1 MTLRTMH
8 GSGLNYKN
16 QEGKGAVGCLIFL
29 LVLAIC
35 ILAVV
40 RLWPDYYAYKTLDTK
55 LRTEASR
62 AGANFLED
70 EAIMANVLQLAKRSD
85 VYITKKNVKIARIAG
100 QIFITVHYSVPID
113 FIFYT
118 WNMECDIKASSFV
131 GRL

>member
-1 MTLRTMH
+1 MSAAVPWMGIFTAMRSAAMRIWPLRLVS
-8 GSGLNYKN
+8 SGTGRRRPKIVFTTPDTR
-16 QEGKGAVGCLIFL
+16 ASSS
-29 LVLAIC
+29 
-35 ILAVV
+35 V
-40 RLWPDYYAYKTLDTK
+40 RI
-55 LRTEASR
+55 TEASR

>member
-35 ILAVV
+35 IPAVV
-40 RLWPDYYAYKTLDTK
+40 RLWPDYYAYKTLDTE

>member
-40 RLWPDYYAYKTLDTK
+40 RLWPDYYAYKTLDTE

-118 WNMECDIKASSFV
+118 
-131 GRL
+131 

>member
-40 RLWPDYYAYKTLDTK
+40 RLWPDYYAYKTLDTE

-85 VYITKKNVKIARIAG
+85 VYNTKKNVKIARIAG

>member
-1 MTLRTMH
+1 MH

-40 RLWPDYYAYKTLDTK
+40 RLWPDYYAYKTLDTE

>member
-16 QEGKGAVGCLIFL
+16 QAGKGAVGCLIFL

-40 RLWPDYYAYKTLDTK
+40 RLWPDYYAYKTLDTE

>member
-8 GSGLNYKN
+8 EGGWNYKN
-16 QEGKGAVGCLIFL
+16 QEGKGAVGCFVFL
-29 LVLAIC
+29 FVLAIGV
-35 ILAVV
+35 LALI
-40 RLWPDYYAYKTLDTK
+40 RLWPDYYAYKTLDTE

-70 EAIMANVLQLAKRSD
+70 DAIMANVLLLAKRSD
-85 VYITKKNVKIARIAG
+85 VYLKKENVKIQRVAG
-100 QIFITVHYSVPID
+100 QIFITVHYVVPID

-118 WNMECDIKASSFV
+118 WNMDCNIKASSFV

>member
-40 RLWPDYYAYKTLDTK
+40 RLWPDYYAYKTLDTE

>member
-35 ILAVV
+35 ILAVI
-40 RLWPDYYAYKTLDTK
+40 RLWPDYYAYKTLDTE

>member
-1 MTLRTMH
+1 MTLRMH
-8 GSGLNYKN
+8 GSGGNYKN
-16 QEGKGAVGCLIFL
+16 QEGKGAVGCLLFL

-35 ILAVV
+35 ILAVI
-40 RLWPDYYAYKTLDTK
+40 RLWPDYYAYKTLDTE

-62 AGANFLED
+62 AGANFMED
-70 EAIMANVLQLAKRSD
+70 DVIMANVLQLAKRSD
-85 VYITKKNVKIARIAG
+85 VFIKKENVKIQRIAG

-118 WNMECDIKASSFV
+118 WNMDCNIKASSFV